1 MTKFAVGSL
10 AAFLAVGAALFVIVP
25 RQLRNRQ
32 EAFAQFHAR
41 FVTNSI
47 LRYEFQPTDLQ
58 SPITFGSEGYRDL
71 AAFVRGRIL
80 IAPVVRVKVW
90 ARDGTVL
97 FSDEPRLIG
106 KRFPPDDDLAEAFA
120 GMTVGS
126 VTNLT
131 EAENVYER
139 SLAPKLYSTYTP
151 LSLPSAAAGAP
162 PPAAVVELYQD
173 YAGIQAEV
181 NNLFRTLA
189 ATLLIGL
196 STLYVLLLPITR
208 RVGTTIQEQ
217 NVQLEKQ
224 AGRLEEL
231 LRSEQQRVANL
242 REVNRLKDEFV
253 AISSHEL
260 RTPLTS
266 IIGYAKTLRRPE
278 FADDPSSRGE
288 FLQAIERQAV
298 RLHRLVENLLA
309 ASHLEL
315 DRSGLS
321 VSPVQPLELAE
332 EAVAALGLA
341 APRIHVTIP
350 SDLPAVP
357 TDRRRLEL
365 VVSNLLDNAVKF
377 SPDGTDCEL
386 GARPEGHVMTIWV
399 KDRGVG
405 IPHDQLPKIFD
416 RFYQADS
423 SRTRRYGGVGLGLSL
438 VKDIV
443 RSLGGSIAV
452 QSRPGQGSTFTVT
465 LPLVGP
471 TKGDGPEAPA
481 PDREPARLA
490 QAHSP
495 T

>member
-1 MTKFAVGSL
+1 VTKFALGSL
-10 AAFLAVGAALFVIVP
+10 VAFVAVGASLFVIVP

-32 EAFAQFHAR
+32 EAFAQFHAK

-47 LRYEFQPTDLQ
+47 LRYEFQPSELQ
-58 SPITFGSEGYRDL
+58 SPITVGSASYRDL
-71 AAFVRGRIL
+71 EAFVRGRIL
-80 IAPVVRVKVW
+80 MAPVVRVKVW

-97 FSDEPRLIG
+97 FSDETRLIG
-106 KRFPPDDDLAEAFA
+106 KRFPPDHDLAEAFA
-120 GMTVGS
+120 GQTVGS

-131 EAENVYER
+131 DAENVYER

-151 LSLPSAAAGAP
+151 LSLPSAGAGT

-208 RVGTTIQEQ
+208 RVGTTVQEQ

-231 LRSEQQRVANL
+231 LRSEQQRVADL

-309 ASHLEL
+309 ASHLEV

-321 VSPVQPLELAE
+321 VSPVQLSELFE
-332 EAVAALGLA
+332 EAVTALGLA
-341 APRIHVTIP
+341 ALRIHVSIP
-350 SDLPAVP
+350 PDLPPVP

-386 GARPEGHVMTIWV
+386 GARREGHDMTIWV

-405 IPHDQLPKIFD
+405 IPREQLPKIFD

-471 TKGDGPEAPA
+471 TQRDGQGTPA
-481 PDREPARLA
+481 PDREPALLA
-490 QAHSP
+490 EAPSP
-495 T
+495 S